1 MTGSM
6 FTWRGKKYSPPHQC
20 NTKSQSQFEEKKIIC
35 IPCKNRFV
43 LQKNDMQLKT
53 ENFND
58 SDLIASDKILI
69 SVSSK
74 QKAPKRKLN
83 G

>member
-6 FTWRGKKYSPPHQC
+6 FTWRGKKYSPSYQC
-20 NTKSQSQFEEKKIIC
+20 NPKTQNQFEEKKIIS
-35 IPCKNRFV
+35 ITCKNRFV
-43 LQKNDMQLKT
+43 LQKNNTQLRT

-58 SDLIASDKILI
+58 PDLIAGDKILI
-69 SVSSK
+69 SVSSN
-74 QKAPKRKLN
+74 QKAPKGNLN

>member
-6 FTWRGKKYSPPHQC
+6 FTWRGKKDFPSYQC
-20 NTKSQSQFEEKKIIC
+20 NPKTQNQFEEKKIMC
-35 IPCKNRFV
+35 ITCKNRFV
-43 LQKNDMQLKT
+43 LQKNNMQLKA

-58 SDLIASDKILI
+58 PNLIASDTILI
-69 SVSSK
+69 NVSSK
-74 QKAPKRKLN
+74 QKDPKGILN